1 MNWEKIKTKQKHKVA
16 KNKNL
21 EAALITKDN
30 VAEVEKETGV
40 FTYLKDR
47 DVIIA
52 GLGFYRLPQWLICLN
67 PKSHKERE
75 YILES
80 DGVFQNY
87 FEIVEET
94 EKWKNVVIAI
104 EKYRLEKIT

>member
-1 MNWEKIKTKQKHKVA
+1 MRWLKVETKRKHPVA

-21 EAALITKDN
+21 EAIFITHEN

-40 FTYLKDR
+40 FTYLEDR
-47 DVIIA
+47 EVLVT
-52 GLGFYRLPQWLICLN
+52 GLGFYKLPQWLICLN

-87 FEIVEET
+87 FEIVKEN
-94 EKWKNVVIAI
+94 EKCIPKNF
-104 EKYRLEKIT
+104 

>member
-1 MNWEKIKTKQKHKVA
+1 MNWKKVKTKQKHKLA

-21 EAALITKDN
+21 EAVLITKDN
-30 VAEVEKETGV
+30 VVEVEKETGV
-40 FTYLKDR
+40 FTYLEDR
-47 DVIIA
+47 EVLVA

-87 FEIVEET
+87 FEIIKENEQ
-94 EKWKNVVIAI
+94 
-104 EKYRLEKIT
+104 